1 MRNTCVEIIR
11 KKKIKEERTGKDMFC
26 SHCGNQ
32 MAEGEKFCPKCG
44 SPVTAGEAPVQ
55 NKPIQETT
63 EEKTENKGAEKA
75 DSAQNTS
82 VQETTKDKQET
93 KAAAQQT
100 EKSTEGSSDAKKK
113 GKGKLVPLI
122 LVLVLLIAGGSGA
135 ALYFTSDG
143 YKTGKNEKL
152 AEACVKEEDYK
163 GAIDYY
169 KAVLQLDA
177 SREDIYYAAAE
188 CYINLDKTDKAIDML
203 EDGVKACRKDKEAK
217 AGLLAKEAEY
227 YQKLVEEYA
236 AAGKYSEAYA
246 AIEKGYQNT
255 QSEEILAVKA
265 DIYQAESDS
274 YKAAGDYER
283 AAAILL
289 KGVEEAGGDA
299 LRENLVALYGEL
311 VEELLQQS
319 DYAEAQR
326 VLQNGLDNAGDMAGL
341 LREKGAEVYQ
351 AKSTE
356 ALKAGEIDLGLQIL
370 EEGEAALGS
379 EKLTERIEY
388 VMEHIEALPER
399 VAAGISYSDS
409 DTDDTVTL
417 SYLCE
422 YDEENRLV
430 QKLGLNRNGQE
441 TGDVITYQYDE
452 AGNVTQM
459 QRTGADGSRTGESYA
474 YEFDGNGN
482 MVKRIIYSEY
492 GEEEATEEYNEKGQI
507 IRITSND
514 NGYYDG
520 TDENKFEYADAGYLS
535 RWSYVAYSEAGNMIR
550 KAEKRYDERGN
561 IVENI
566 NTEYDAYEAYGE
578 PDTVLSW
585 LEEEL
590 NYEYDGNRVI
600 KCIATSESQKIDEE
614 INENHAEIYYNYDVN
629 DRVVGYDSYF
639 ENYIGASGYGGS
651 GESNYSYNEGIV
663 AVEITDSDYCL
674 GSYQPLTGDMEYI
687 YYGEGYDMYTY
698 DQYGNRIYSV
708 AFGEKT
714 NAQEEKPLSYIYRY
728 TGE

>member
-1 MRNTCVEIIR
+1 
-11 KKKIKEERTGKDMFC
+11 MFC
-26 SHCGNQ
+26 SKCGNEI
-32 MAEGEKFCPKCG
+32 AEGEKFCGKCG
-44 SPVTAGEAPVQ
+44 APV
-55 NKPIQETT
+55 PEETK
-63 EEKTENKGAEKA
+63 EAAESKVENAVAAKEAAAEK
-75 DSAQNTS
+75 
-82 VQETTKDKQET
+82 T

-100 EKSTEGSSDAKKK
+100 AKSTVPEKEAPAAKAGGTKTESSSDAKKK

-143 YKTGKNEKL
+143 YKIGKNEKL

-163 GAIDYY
+163 GAIDHY
-169 KAVLQLDA
+169 KAVLQLDD

-227 YQKLVEEYA
+227 YQKLAEEYA

-289 KGVEEAGGDA
+289 KGAEEAGGDA

-311 VEELLQQS
+311 VGELLQQS

-326 VLQNGLDNAGDMAGL
+326 VLQNGLDNAGNMAGL
-341 LREKGAEVYQ
+341 LWEKGAEVYQ

-379 EKLTERIEY
+379 GSMTERTEY

-409 DTDDTVTL
+409 DTDDTITL

-492 GEEEATEEYNEKGQI
+492 DGYNATEEYNEKGQI

>member
-1 MRNTCVEIIR
+1 
-11 KKKIKEERTGKDMFC
+11 MFC
-26 SHCGNQ
+26 SKCGNEI
-32 MAEGEKFCPKCG
+32 AEGEKFCGKCG
-44 SPVTAGEAPVQ
+44 APV
-55 NKPIQETT
+55 PEETK
-63 EEKTENKGAEKA
+63 EAAESKVENAVAAKEAAAEK
-75 DSAQNTS
+75 
-82 VQETTKDKQET
+82 T

-100 EKSTEGSSDAKKK
+100 AKSTVPEKEAPAAKAGGTKTESSSDAKKK

-143 YKTGKNEKL
+143 YKIGKNEKL

-163 GAIDYY
+163 GAIDHY
-169 KAVLQLDA
+169 KAVLQLDD

-227 YQKLVEEYA
+227 YQKLAEEYA

-289 KGVEEAGGDA
+289 KGAEEAGGDA

-311 VEELLQQS
+311 VGELLQQS

-326 VLQNGLDNAGDMAGL
+326 VLQNGLDNAGNMAGL
-341 LREKGAEVYQ
+341 LWEKGAEVYQ

-379 EKLTERIEY
+379 GSMTERTEY

-409 DTDDTVTL
+409 DTDDTITL

-492 GEEEATEEYNEKGQI
+492 DGYNATEEYNEKGQI

-585 LEEEL
+585 LEEEV

>member
-1 MRNTCVEIIR
+1 
-11 KKKIKEERTGKDMFC
+11 MFC
-26 SHCGNQ
+26 SKCGNKI
-32 MAEGEKFCPKCG
+32 AEGEKFCGKCG
-44 SPVTAGEAPVQ
+44 APV
-55 NKPIQETT
+55 PEETK
-63 EEKTENKGAEKA
+63 EAVESKVENVAAAKEAAAEENKAA
-75 DSAQNTS
+75 
-82 VQETTKDKQET
+82 VQ
-93 KAAAQQT
+93 QQT
-100 EKSTEGSSDAKKK
+100 EKSTVPEKEAPAAKAGGAKTENSSDTKKK
-113 GKGKLVPLI
+113 GKGKLLPLI

-143 YKTGKNEKL
+143 YKIGKNEKL

-188 CYINLDKTDKAIDML
+188 CYINLDKTDKAIYML

-246 AIEKGYQNT
+246 AIEKGYQDT

-311 VEELLQQS
+311 VGELLQQS

-326 VLQNGLDNAGDMAGL
+326 VLQNGLDNAGNMAGL

-430 QKLGLNRNGQE
+430 QKLGLNRKGQE

-459 QRTGADGSRTGESYA
+459 QQTGADGSRTGESYA

-520 TDENKFEYADAGYLS
+520 TEEQNFEYADTGYLS
-535 RWSYVAYSEAGNMIR
+535 RWSYAAYSEAGNVIT
-550 KAEKRYDERGN
+550 EDEIRYDERGN
-561 IVENI
+561 IAENI
-566 NTEYDAYEAYGE
+566 NTEYDAYEEYGE

-585 LEEEL
+585 LDEEWS
-590 NYEYDGNRVI
+590 YEYDGNRVI
-600 KCIATSESQKIDEE
+600 TRIATSESQKIGEE
-614 INENHAEIYYNYDVN
+614 INENHTEFYYNYDVN
-629 DRVVGYDSYF
+629 DRVVRYDSYF
-639 ENYIGASGYGGS
+639 ENYIGASGYGGY
-651 GESNYSYNEGIV
+651 GEGNYSYNEGIV
-663 AVEITDSDYCL
+663 AVEIADSDYCL
-674 GSYQPLTGDMEYI
+674 GSYQPLTGDMEYT
-687 YYGEGYDMYTY
+687 YSGGGYDMYTY

-708 AFGEKT
+708 AFGNVAFGKKT
-714 NAQEEKPLSYIYRY
+714 NAHEEKPLSYIYRY

>member
-520 TDENKFEYADAGYLS
+520 TEEQNFEYADTGYLS
-535 RWSYVAYSEAGNMIR
+535 RWSYAAYSEAGDVIT
-550 KAEKRYDERGN
+550 ETEIRYDERGN
-561 IVENI
+561 IVENTS
-566 NTEYDAYEAYGE
+566 TEYDAYEEYGE

-585 LEEEL
+585 LEEEWS
-590 NYEYDGNRVI
+590 YEYDGNRLTEYTDTI
-600 KCIATSESQKIDEE
+600 ESQRIDEE
-614 INENHAEIYYNYDVN
+614 IKESQTTYFYSYDGDGRVTWYSYYD
-629 DRVVGYDSYF
+629 DSSSRYRDC
-639 ENYIGASGYGGS
+639 G
-651 GESNYSYNEGIV
+651 YSYNEGIA
-663 AVEITDSDYCL
+663 AVEITDGDYHL
-674 GSYQPLTGDMEYI
+674 GSYQPLTGEMEYT
-687 YYGEGYDMYTY
+687 YFRDRYDMYTY

-708 AFGEKT
+708 AFSEKT

>member
-1 MRNTCVEIIR
+1 
-11 KKKIKEERTGKDMFC
+11 MFC
-26 SHCGNQ
+26 SKCGNEI
-32 MAEGEKFCPKCG
+32 AEGEKFCGKCG
-44 SPVTAGEAPVQ
+44 APV
-55 NKPIQETT
+55 PEETKEAAESKVENAVAAKEAAA
-63 EEKTENKGAEKA
+63 EE
-75 DSAQNTS
+75 S
-82 VQETTKDKQET
+82 

-100 EKSTEGSSDAKKK
+100 EKSTVPEKEAPAAKAGGTKTESSSDAKKK

-143 YKTGKNEKL
+143 YKIGKNEKL

-163 GAIDYY
+163 GAIDHY
-169 KAVLQLDA
+169 KAVLQLDD

-227 YQKLVEEYA
+227 YQKLAEEYA

-289 KGVEEAGGDA
+289 KGAEEAGGDA

-311 VEELLQQS
+311 VGELLQQS

-326 VLQNGLDNAGDMAGL
+326 VLQNGLDNAGNMAGL
-341 LREKGAEVYQ
+341 LWEKGAEVYQ

-379 EKLTERIEY
+379 GSMTERTEY

-399 VAAGISYSDS
+399 VAAGRGYSDS

-492 GEEEATEEYNEKGQI
+492 DGYNATEEYNEKGQI

>member
-1 MRNTCVEIIR
+1 
-11 KKKIKEERTGKDMFC
+11 MFC
-26 SHCGNQ
+26 SKCGNEI
-32 MAEGEKFCPKCG
+32 AEGEKFCGKCG
-44 SPVTAGEAPVQ
+44 APV
-55 NKPIQETT
+55 PEETK
-63 EEKTENKGAEKA
+63 EAAESKVENAVAAKEAAAEK
-75 DSAQNTS
+75 
-82 VQETTKDKQET
+82 T

-100 EKSTEGSSDAKKK
+100 AKSTVPEKEAPAAKAGGTKTESSSDAKKK

-143 YKTGKNEKL
+143 YKIGKNEKL

-163 GAIDYY
+163 GAIDHY
-169 KAVLQLDA
+169 KAVLQLDD

-227 YQKLVEEYA
+227 YQKLAEEYA

-289 KGVEEAGGDA
+289 KGAEEAGGDA

-311 VEELLQQS
+311 VGELLQQS

-326 VLQNGLDNAGDMAGL
+326 VLQNGLDNAGNMAGL
-341 LREKGAEVYQ
+341 LWEKGAEVYQ

-379 EKLTERIEY
+379 GSMTERTEY

-409 DTDDTVTL
+409 DTDDTITL

-492 GEEEATEEYNEKGQI
+492 DGYNATEEYNEKGQI

-550 KAEKRYDERGN
+550 KAEKRYDKRGN

>member
-1 MRNTCVEIIR
+1 
-11 KKKIKEERTGKDMFC
+11 MFC
-26 SHCGNQ
+26 SKCGNEI
-32 MAEGEKFCPKCG
+32 AEGEKFCGKCG
-44 SPVTAGEAPVQ
+44 APV
-55 NKPIQETT
+55 PEETKEAAESKVENAVAAKEAAA
-63 EEKTENKGAEKA
+63 EE
-75 DSAQNTS
+75 S
-82 VQETTKDKQET
+82 

-100 EKSTEGSSDAKKK
+100 EKSTVPEKEAPAAKAGGTKTESSSDAKKK

-143 YKTGKNEKL
+143 YKIGKNEKL

-169 KAVLQLDA
+169 KAVLQLDD

-227 YQKLVEEYA
+227 YQKLAEEYA

-289 KGVEEAGGDA
+289 KGAEEAGGDA

-311 VEELLQQS
+311 VGELLQQS

-326 VLQNGLDNAGDMAGL
+326 VLQNGLDNAGNMAGL
-341 LREKGAEVYQ
+341 LREKGEEVYQ

-379 EKLTERIEY
+379 GSMTERTEY

-399 VAAGISYSDS
+399 VAAGRGYSDS

-492 GEEEATEEYNEKGQI
+492 DGYNATEEYNEKGQI

>member
-1 MRNTCVEIIR
+1 
-11 KKKIKEERTGKDMFC
+11 MFC

-55 NKPIQETT
+55 NKLMQETT
-63 EEKTENKGAEKA
+63 EEKTENKAAEKA

-82 VQETTKDKQET
+82 AQETTKDKQET

-169 KAVLQLDA
+169 KAVLQLDD

-203 EDGVKACRKDKEAK
+203 EDGVRACRKDKEAK

-289 KGVEEAGGDA
+289 KGAEEAGGDA

-311 VEELLQQS
+311 VGELLQQS

-326 VLQNGLDNAGDMAGL
+326 VLQNGLDNAGNMAGL
-341 LREKGAEVYQ
+341 LREKGEEVYQ

-399 VAAGISYSDS
+399 VAAGRGYSDS

-492 GEEEATEEYNEKGQI
+492 DGYNATEEYNEKGQI

-520 TDENKFEYADAGYLS
+520 TDEIKFEYADAGYLS
-535 RWSYVAYSEAGNMIR
+535 RRSYVAYSEAGNMIR

>member
-1 MRNTCVEIIR
+1 
-11 KKKIKEERTGKDMFC
+11 MFC

-55 NKPIQETT
+55 NKLM
-63 EEKTENKGAEKA
+63 
-75 DSAQNTS
+75 
-82 VQETTKDKQET
+82 QET

-100 EKSTEGSSDAKKK
+100 EKSTVPEKEAPAAKAGGAKTESSSDAKKK

-203 EDGVKACRKDKEAK
+203 EDGVKAFRKDKEAK

-299 LRENLVALYGEL
+299 LRENLVTLYGEL

-326 VLQNGLDNAGDMAGL
+326 VLQNGLDNAGNMAGL

-356 ALKAGEIDLGLQIL
+356 ALKAGEIDMGLQIL

-379 EKLTERIEY
+379 GSMTERIEY

-430 QKLGLNRNGQE
+430 QKLGLNRKGQE

-459 QRTGADGSRTGESYA
+459 QQTGADGSRTGESYA

-507 IRITSND
+507 IRITSNN

-520 TDENKFEYADAGYLS
+520 TEEQNFEYADTGYLS
-535 RWSYVAYSEAGNMIR
+535 RWSYAAYSEAGDVIT
-550 KAEKRYDERGN
+550 ETEIRYDERGN
-561 IVENI
+561 IVENTS
-566 NTEYDAYEAYGE
+566 TEYDAYGE

-585 LEEEL
+585 LEEEWS
-590 NYEYDGNRVI
+590 YEYDGNRLTEYTDTI
-600 KCIATSESQKIDEE
+600 ESQRIDEE
-614 INENHAEIYYNYDVN
+614 IKESQTTYFYSYDGDGRVTWYSYYD
-629 DRVVGYDSYF
+629 DSSSRYRDC
-639 ENYIGASGYGGS
+639 G
-651 GESNYSYNEGIV
+651 YSYNEGIA
-663 AVEITDSDYCL
+663 AVEITDGDYHL
-674 GSYQPLTGDMEYI
+674 GSYQPLTGEMEYT
-687 YYGEGYDMYTY
+687 YFRDRYDMYTY

-708 AFGEKT
+708 AFSEKT

>member
-1 MRNTCVEIIR
+1 
-11 KKKIKEERTGKDMFC
+11 MFC
-26 SHCGNQ
+26 SKCGNEI
-32 MAEGEKFCPKCG
+32 AEGEKFCGKCG
-44 SPVTAGEAPVQ
+44 APV
-55 NKPIQETT
+55 PEETKEAAESKVENAVAAKEAAA
-63 EEKTENKGAEKA
+63 EE
-75 DSAQNTS
+75 S
-82 VQETTKDKQET
+82 

-100 EKSTEGSSDAKKK
+100 EKSTESSSDAKKK

-143 YKTGKNEKL
+143 YKIGKNEKL

-169 KAVLQLDA
+169 KAVLQLDD

-227 YQKLVEEYA
+227 YQKLAEEYA

-289 KGVEEAGGDA
+289 KGAEEAGGDA

-311 VEELLQQS
+311 VGELLQQS

-326 VLQNGLDNAGDMAGL
+326 VLQNGLDNAGNMAGL
-341 LREKGAEVYQ
+341 LWEKGAEVYQ

-379 EKLTERIEY
+379 GSMTERTEY

-399 VAAGISYSDS
+399 VAAGRGYSDS
-409 DTDDTVTL
+409 DTDDTITL

-492 GEEEATEEYNEKGQI
+492 DGYNATEEYNEKGQI